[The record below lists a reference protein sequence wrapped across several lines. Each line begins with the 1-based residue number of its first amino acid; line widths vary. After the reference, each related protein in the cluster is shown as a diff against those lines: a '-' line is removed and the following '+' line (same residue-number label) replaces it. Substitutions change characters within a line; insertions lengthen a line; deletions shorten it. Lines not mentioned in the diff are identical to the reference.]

1 MEPSVCISADEAD
14 FEIQNSALPDY
25 GQYTTVYPNTPI
37 YATKTT
43 PSSNQVAA
51 MAAAA
56 TVAVNRMGSQCSYRT
71 EHSASSKMIG
81 SQSNLTSSVQE
92 LNSAIGVGVGVTGG
106 EQATIMPTLRYIQP
120 THYEEMSEYGLNSV
134 MPFANDGSGSQYA
147 EDSPV
152 AYGYVSEANYV
163 LPALGSVVGAAGVGG
178 KVNAVGAANA
188 ATYATRAALY
198 DDNRNNSE
206 AVTAMGG
213 LAPQAFEDPH
223 DFQNKMSQLTIN
235 SFGVVSQHLRNGG
248 KDELAAV
255 DSSCSDICSTMR
267 WRDPNLSE
275 VISFLNNP
283 NNAIKANA
291 AAYLQHLCY
300 MDDPIKQRT
309 RILGGI
315 PPLIR
320 LLSYEAPEIYK

>member
-1 MEPSVCISADEAD
+1 MEPSVCLGEDAD
-14 FEIQNSALPDY
+14 FEAQNAALQEY
-25 GQYTTVYPNTPI
+25 GQYTTVYPNAASL
-37 YATKTT
+37 YATKG
-43 PSSNQVAA
+43 SAGMSVG
-51 MAAAA
+51 
-56 TVAVNRMGSQCSYRT
+56 RMGSQCSYRT
-71 EHSASSKMIG
+71 DHATAKMIG

-92 LNSAIGVGVGVTGG
+92 LNSAAGIQPDQGGMIG
-106 EQATIMPTLRYIQP
+106 PNLRYIQP
-120 THYEEMSEYGLNSV
+120 TQYEEMAEYGMNPV
-134 MPFANDGSGSQYA
+134 MSFPSDSQYG
-147 EDSPV
+147 EDAPV

-163 LPALGSVVGAAGVGG
+163 MPSVSA
-178 KVNAVGAANA
+178 KSNAYV
-188 ATYATRAALY
+188 TRPPMF
-198 DDNRNNSE
+198 DDNRNGAEIAS
-206 AVTAMGG
+206 AIG
-213 LAPQAFEDPH
+213 LPPQGFDDAQ
-223 DFQNKMSQLTIN
+223 DFQNKMSQLTIS
-235 SFGVVSQHLRNGG
+235 SFGIVSQHMRNGV
-248 KDELAAV
+248 KDEIV
-255 DSSCSDICSTMR
+255 DGSCSDICSTMR